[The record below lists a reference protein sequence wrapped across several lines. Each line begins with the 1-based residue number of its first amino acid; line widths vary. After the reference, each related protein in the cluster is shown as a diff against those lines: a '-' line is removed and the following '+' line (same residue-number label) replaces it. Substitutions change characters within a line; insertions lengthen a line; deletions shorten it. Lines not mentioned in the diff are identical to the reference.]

1 VDYETPVTLY
11 PEVDYE
17 TPVTLYPEVDW
28 YETPV
33 TLFPEVDPNTCNSIP
48 RGGSKHL

>member
-11 PEVDYE
+11 PEVVYE
-17 TPVTLYPEVDW
+17 TPVTLYPEVV

-33 TLFPEVDPNTCNSIP
+33 TLYPEVNPNTCNSIP